1 MLGFLGEEREAYVLN
16 LQRIAFAVL
25 LFLLT
30 LKMGQ
35 LVVQVAYFGD
45 VFHMPLVPE
54 SWVPS
59 RSVYWLMLGLQALG
73 CGLALF
79 NVRARPALLVAASLG
94 LYGVLCNRLEYHN
107 NRYELLLL
115 AFLVALTPCDRQG
128 KAPWWAVRL
137 VGAQVS
143 LVYLA
148 SSLGKLF
155 DADWRGG
162 AVLLRRFGNGIPFF
176 DHHGLHALTPILGS
190 PTFAHAASLAAIAS
204 ELFLALG
211 LWFGRTRA
219 LALWL
224 GFMFHAGIE
233 IAAHVELF
241 SYTMIAGYIAF
252 VTPELRERAVSWNI
266 ATLRGQRWAAFC
278 RRLDL
283 LARFQHQTSTT
294 QQPLVLVTDR
304 SGTQH
309 AGVPAWRELARAF
322 PPLFPLWLPLT
333 LFTLRR
339 PRTPK
344 A

>member
-1 MLGFLGEEREAYVLN
+1 MLRILGEEREAHVLGPM
-16 LQRIAFAVL
+16 RVAFAVL
-25 LFLLT
+25 MFLLT

-59 RSVYWLMLGLQALG
+59 RGVYWLMLVLQALG
-73 CGLALF
+73 CALALLK
-79 NVRARPALLVAASLG
+79 VQARPALLLAASLG

-115 AFLVALTPCDRQG
+115 TLLVALTPCDRQG

-143 LVYLA
+143 VVYLA
-148 SSLGKLF
+148 SSLSKLF

-162 AVLLRRFGNGIPFF
+162 AVLLRRFSTAVPFF
-176 DHHGLHALTPILGS
+176 DHHGLHALAPVLSS
-190 PTFAHAASLAAIAS
+190 PHFAHAASIAAIAS

-219 LALWL
+219 LALWV

-233 IAAHVELF
+233 IVAHVELF
-241 SYTMIAGYIAF
+241 SYTMIAGYLAF
-252 VTPELRERAVSWNI
+252 VTPELRERSVSWSL
-266 ATLRGQRWAAFC
+266 ATPRGQRWASFC
-278 RRLDL
+278 KRFDV
-283 LARFQHQTSTT
+283 LARFNHQSSAT
-294 QQPLVLVTDR
+294 QASLLRVTDR
-304 SGTQH
+304 SGTEH
-309 AGVPAWRELARAF
+309 EGLPAWRELARAF
-322 PPLFPLWLPLT
+322 PPLFPAWLPLT
-333 LFTLRR
+333 LLTLRR
-339 PRTPK
+339 PRSS
-344 A
+344 